1 MNEDEMLRSKSIADL
16 RIIAKTLGVKS
27 VTIMKKDDIIR
38 RILEITKPDE
48 VKAEKTQQKEEVI
61 VAEATKILETVTQEA
76 PKKPRYLL
84 SKMAKESEAPK
95 PVKEEKKTRHVIKS
109 HDSAVLRSSA
119 ALNMIIQEAAALPVE
134 SDVPEEMKRPI

>member
-1 MNEDEMLRSKSIADL
+1 MNL
-16 RIIAKTLGVKS
+16 
-27 VTIMKKDDIIR
+27 MKHKKIYFLISAFFLIPGLISL
-38 RILEITKPDE
+38 ILFGLKPAIDFTGGSLLEFQFIDE

-109 HDSAVLRSSA
+109 HDSAVIA
-119 ALNMIIQEAAALPVE
+119 PPVQPQNMNIQEAAALPV
-134 SDVPEEMKRPI
+134 